1 LAQIERIDPTTE
13 QADRTAAAEGSEQ
26 AAEPVAAAPER
37 ELHEATTGGLAI
49 SRPSDSDGLRTE
61 ELLLNVGPQHPS
73 THGVFRV
80 IVKLDG
86 EVIKE
91 AIPVMGYLHRGT
103 EKLAENL
110 NYTQIIPYTDRMDY
124 VSAMTNNYVLVN
136 AVEKMLQLE
145 IPERAQ
151 FLRLIVME
159 LQRVASHMVW
169 WGTYLLDIGAM
180 SPFLFAFRDREVI
193 INLFNELCGARL
205 TYNYMRVGGV
215 KWDAPPGWIDKVRE
229 FVPYMRKKLEEY
241 NDLVSG
247 NEIFLA
253 RIKGVG
259 KYDAQTAIS
268 YGLSGANL
276 RCTGVKWDLRKDQ
289 PYSIYDRF
297 EFDVPVGQN
306 GDCYDRY
313 LIRLEELRQSLRI
326 LEQAVAQFPAD
337 GEIMGKAPRVIRPPE
352 GEVYA
357 AIESPRGE
365 IGCHIISRGKQEP
378 YRLKFRRPSFVNLQI
393 LPKLLVGET
402 MTNLITILGGIDIVV
417 GEVDA

>member
-1 LAQIERIDPTTE
+1 LAQLERIDPASGQPDAGAGAAGSGP
-13 QADRTAAAEGSEQ
+13 QASEGGEAAA
-26 AAEPVAAAPER
+26 A
-37 ELHEATTGGLAI
+37 HEATAGGLRLV
-49 SRPSDSDGLRTE
+49 RPESGSDGLRTE

-86 EVIKE
+86 EVIRE

-159 LQRVASHMVW
+159 LQRIASHLVW

-180 SPFLFAFRDREVI
+180 SPFLYAFRDREII

-215 KWDAPPGWIDKVRE
+215 KWDAPPGWIDKVRD
-229 FVPYMRKKLEEY
+229 FVPYMKKKLDEY
-241 NDLVSG
+241 NNLVSG

-253 RIKGVG
+253 RIQGVG

-289 PYSIYDRF
+289 PYCIYDRF
-297 EFDVPVGQN
+297 EFDVPVGKN

-313 LIRLEELRQSLRI
+313 LIRVEEMRQSLRI
-326 LEQAVAQFPAD
+326 LEQAVEQFPSSGD
-337 GEIMGKAPRVIRPPE
+337 IMGKAPRVIRPPE

-365 IGCHIISRGKQEP
+365 IGCYIVSRGKQEP

>member
-1 LAQIERIDPTTE
+1 M
-13 QADRTAAAEGSEQ
+13 
-26 AAEPVAAAPER
+26 
-37 ELHEATTGGLAI
+37 
-49 SRPSDSDGLRTE
+49 LRTE

-86 EVIKE
+86 EIIRE

-110 NYTQIIPYTDRMDY
+110 SYTQIIPYTDRMDY
-124 VSAMTNNYVLVN
+124 VSAMTTNYALVN
-136 AVEKMLQLE
+136 AVERMMGLE
-145 IPERAQ
+145 IPERAE

-180 SPFLFAFRDREVI
+180 SPFLYAFRDREI
-193 INLFNELCGARL
+193 IIDLFNELCGARL

-215 KWDAPPGWIDKVRE
+215 KWDAPDGWIEKVRK
-229 FVPYMRKKLEEY
+229 FVPYMYGKLEEY
-241 NDLVSG
+241 HTLVTG
-247 NEIFLA
+247 NEIFLS

-259 KYDAQTAIS
+259 KYDAQTAIA

-276 RCTGVKWDLRKDQ
+276 RCTGVDWDIRKTQ
-289 PYSIYDRF
+289 PYSLYNRF
-297 EFDVPVGQN
+297 QFDVPVRSG

-313 LIRLEELRQSLRI
+313 LIRMEEIKQSLRI
-326 LEQAVAQFPAD
+326 LEQALDVFPEG
-337 GEIMGKAPRVIRPPE
+337 GETMGKVPRVIRPPE
-352 GEVYA
+352 GEIYA

-393 LPKLLVGET
+393 LPKLLVGES

>member
-1 LAQIERIDPTTE
+1 M
-13 QADRTAAAEGSEQ
+13 
-26 AAEPVAAAPER
+26 
-37 ELHEATTGGLAI
+37 
-49 SRPSDSDGLRTE
+49 LRTE

-86 EVIKE
+86 EIIRE

-110 NYTQIIPYTDRMDY
+110 SYTQIIPYTDRMDY
-124 VSAMTNNYVLVN
+124 VSAMTTNYVLVN
-136 AVEKMLQLE
+136 AVEKMMQLE
-145 IPERAQ
+145 VPERAE

-159 LQRVASHMVW
+159 LQRIASHMVW

-180 SPFLFAFRDREVI
+180 SPFLYAFRDREI
-193 INLFNELCGARL
+193 IIDLFNELCGARL

-215 KWDAPPGWIDKVRE
+215 KWDAPDGWIEKVRK
-229 FVPYMRKKLEEY
+229 FVPYMHGKLEEY
-241 NDLVSG
+241 HTLVTG
-247 NEIFLA
+247 NEIFLS

-259 KYDAQTAIS
+259 KYDAETAIA

-276 RCTGVKWDLRKDQ
+276 RCTGVDWDIRKTQ
-289 PYSIYDRF
+289 PYSLYSRF
-297 EFDVPVGQN
+297 QFDVPVRSG

-313 LIRLEELRQSLRI
+313 LIRMEEIKQSLRI
-326 LEQAVAQFPAD
+326 LEQALDVFPEG
-337 GEIMGKAPRVIRPPE
+337 GETMGKVPRVIRPPE
-352 GEVYA
+352 GEIYS

-393 LPKLLVGET
+393 LPKLLVGES

>member
-1 LAQIERIDPTTE
+1 M
-13 QADRTAAAEGSEQ
+13 
-26 AAEPVAAAPER
+26 
-37 ELHEATTGGLAI
+37 
-49 SRPSDSDGLRTE
+49 LRTE

-86 EVIKE
+86 EIIKE

-110 NYTQIIPYTDRMDY
+110 SYTQIIPYTDRMDY
-124 VSAMTNNYVLVN
+124 VSAMTTNYVLVH
-136 AVEKMLQLE
+136 AVEKMMGLE
-145 IPERAQ
+145 VPERAE

-159 LQRVASHMVW
+159 LQRIASHMVW

-180 SPFLFAFRDREVI
+180 SPFLFAFRDREI
-193 INLFNELCGARL
+193 IIDLFNELCGARL

-215 KWDAPPGWIDKVRE
+215 KWDAPDGWIDKVKK
-229 FVPYMRKKLEEY
+229 FIPYMYGKLEEY
-241 NDLVSG
+241 HTLVSG
-247 NEIFLA
+247 NEIFLS

-259 KYDAQTAIS
+259 KYDADTAIA

-276 RCTGVKWDLRKDQ
+276 RCTGVDWDIRKTQ
-289 PYSIYDRF
+289 PYSLYNRF
-297 EFDVPVGQN
+297 QFDVPVRSG

-313 LIRLEELRQSLRI
+313 LVRMEEVKQSLRI
-326 LEQAVAQFPAD
+326 LEQAVAQFPEQ
-337 GEIMGKAPRVIRPPE
+337 GETMGKVPRVIRPPE

-365 IGCHIISRGKQEP
+365 IGCYIISRGKQEP
-378 YRLKFRRPSFVNLQI
+378 FRLKFRRPSFVNLQI
-393 LPKLLVGET
+393 LPKLLVGES

>member
-1 LAQIERIDPTTE
+1 M
-13 QADRTAAAEGSEQ
+13 
-26 AAEPVAAAPER
+26 
-37 ELHEATTGGLAI
+37 AI
-49 SRPSDSDGLRTE
+49 RTE

-73 THGVFRV
+73 THGVFRIV
-80 IVKLDG
+80 VKLDG
-86 EVIKE
+86 EIITE

-110 NYTQIIPYTDRMDY
+110 TYTQIIPYTDRLDY

-136 AVEKMLQLE
+136 AVEKLMQLE
-145 IPERAQ
+145 IPERAE

-159 LQRVASHMVW
+159 LQRIASHMVW

-180 SPFLFAFRDREVI
+180 SPFLFAFRDREI
-193 INLFNELCGARL
+193 IIDLFNELCGARL

-215 KWDAPPGWIDKVRE
+215 KWDAPEGWIQKVRE
-229 FVPYMRKKLEEY
+229 FVPYMRGKLDQY

-259 KYDAQTAIS
+259 KYDAETAIA

-276 RCTGVKWDLRKDQ
+276 RCTGVNWDLRKDQ
-289 PYSIYDRF
+289 PYSIYNRF
-297 EFDVPVGQN
+297 DFDVPVSTG
-306 GDCYDRY
+306 GDCYARY
-313 LIRLEELRQSLRI
+313 LLRLEEITQSLRI
-326 LEQAVAQFPAD
+326 LEQAVEQFPAE
-337 GEIMGKAPRVIRPPE
+337 GEIMGKVPRVLRPAE

-357 AIESPRGE
+357 GIESPRGE
-365 IGCHIISRGKQEP
+365 IGCHIISKGKDKP

-417 GEVDA
+417 GEVDS